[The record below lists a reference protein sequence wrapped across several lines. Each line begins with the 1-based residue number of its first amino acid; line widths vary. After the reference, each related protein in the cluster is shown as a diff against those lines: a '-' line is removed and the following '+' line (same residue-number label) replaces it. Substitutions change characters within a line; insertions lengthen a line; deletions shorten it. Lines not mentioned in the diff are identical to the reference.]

1 MKKIVSFVL
10 ALLIPLQGCAT
21 TSASTSS
28 ADYLRAIEEVEWVDL
43 ASSHRS
49 PESARQILDEAT
61 GSGRDLLRVFTSDG
75 DTVVVK
81 DPVIVGDYVAPKL
94 YVVGDQVV
102 VEESIALEDL
112 VRWQAGIGPKEFSE
126 LLVESPIVQA
136 AGQAAAGALLLLGI
150 GAAFVFGKI
159 WAAPQG

>member
-112 VRWQAGIGPKEFSE
+112 VRWQAGIGPKGFSE
-126 LLVESPIVQA
+126 LFVEAPIVKFVGGA
-136 AGQAAAGALLLLGI
+136 ALTALMVIGI
-150 GAAFVFGKI
+150 GAAFMLAMIAG
-159 WAAPQG
+159 ASQG